1 MLKMNLGKRDVVQ
14 KCLLIVFIAGL
25 FFTTV
30 LLSNETGRELEVQ
43 DESKKQMIIE
53 RINEMHFLSL

>member
-53 RINEMHFLSL
+53 RINEMDFLSL